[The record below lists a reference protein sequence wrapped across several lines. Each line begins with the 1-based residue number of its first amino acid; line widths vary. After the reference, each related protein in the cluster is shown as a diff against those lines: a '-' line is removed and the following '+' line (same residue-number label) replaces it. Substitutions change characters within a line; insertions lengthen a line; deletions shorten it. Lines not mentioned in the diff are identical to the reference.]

1 MKRTHQRFLS
11 LLLALVMVFGLMPMG
26 TLASAAEGTGT
37 DLGLTVTARYMTNRL
52 TWNAESGVS
61 YHVERSADNRSWE
74 QLATVDAG
82 SYLDE
87 TADMGTRY
95 YYRLT
100 TGDSQTAGV
109 QGSVTGMAA
118 LKESAVLFYQGDDV
132 VAFNGSNKVAIA
144 EGEKAAELNAMN
156 SGTIL
161 YKAHFNAVSGKQAV
175 LGTDNGLFVGSHD
188 NKFRHELGGGFSGTP
203 TAANLTAGAD
213 NSAGFVY
220 DDSDGHWALCSNGAA
235 VTAVDLDETKFGLLT
250 AANAA
255 TYYAG
260 GSSAQSF
267 SGTINYILVLSEVL
281 TDTELRP

>member
-1 MKRTHQRFLS
+1 MVSYSHKAPLPDPGGQSLGRHREHSGRKDEHMKRTHQRFLS

-26 TLASAAEGTGT
+26 TLVIAAEGTGT

-61 YHVERSADNRSWE
+61 YRVERSADNRSWE

-118 LKESAVLFYQGDDV
+118 LKENAVLFYQGDDV

-188 NKFRHELGGGFSGTP
+188 TKAIMSGPQMVADTEFI
-203 TAANLTAGAD
+203 TAFTGRM
-213 NSAGFVY
+213 
-220 DDSDGHWALCSNGAA
+220 
-235 VTAVDLDETKFGLLT
+235 
-250 AANAA
+250 ANAVHCPVKREMPA
-255 TYYAG
+255 NMKENLDYY
-260 GSSAQSF
+260 
-267 SGTINYILVLSEVL
+267 LCRKR
-281 TDTELRP
+281 RP